1 MLQINGLKLKV
12 GYTEQDLLHECAK
25 KMRARDGEIV
35 AVEKLKEAIDARD
48 KNNIVYVLNVAVEVK
63 NTYKNFKHFENIS
76 VDHTGLSYEKIACA
90 TRPVVVGLGPSG
102 MFCAL
107 ALALM
112 GLKPIV
118 LEQGKKVD
126 ERKADVEKFWQT
138 GVLDENSNVQFGE
151 GGAGTFSDGK
161 LNSNVTNNICKK
173 VINEFVLAG
182 APKEIFY
189 KSKPHI
195 GSDNLVKVVKNI
207 RNRIESLGGQVLFC
221 HQFVDFETKNNKVC
235 KVVAKDL
242 KNDKLVEI
250 DTDILALGVG
260 HSALKTFELLYNKG
274 VNLQPKPFAMGVRI
288 EHKQKDINLA
298 QYGAF
303 WEKLPPA
310 DYKLVAH
317 LDSGRSV
324 FTFCM
329 CPGGVVVASSAEKE
343 TVVTNGMSNFAR
355 NEENANSA
363 LLVNVAPADFYKN
376 SPLDGLYF
384 QRFWENKAF
393 VLGGGNYCAPS
404 QTVGEFLEFNQN
416 NNPATAN
423 ENATLS
429 NKNIAC
435 ENDAHNY
442 ENIIHNCGNIASKK
456 VASESK
462 TPTSENMARD
472 NQSAECENEK
482 VTATYTPSVKSA
494 NLCECLPP
502 FVVESLKQ
510 ALPEL
515 NKKIKGF
522 ANKDAVLTAIESRS
536 SCPVQITRDATG
548 QASVQGLYPIG
559 EGAGYAGGIITSA
572 QDGVKCA
579 QQIANNVKK

>member
-1 MLQINGLKLKV
+1 MLQVNGLKLKV
-12 GYTEQDLLHECAK
+12 GYTEQDLLSECAK

-35 AVEKLKEAIDARD
+35 SIEKLKESIDARD
-48 KNNIVYVLNVAVEVK
+48 KSNIVYVLNIAVEVK
-63 NTYKNFKHFENIS
+63 NSYKNFKHFENVS

-90 TRPVVVGLGPSG
+90 KCPVVVGFGPSG

-107 ALALM
+107 TLAIM

-118 LEQGKKVD
+118 LEQGKNVD
-126 ERKADVEKFWQT
+126 ERKVDVEKFWRT

-161 LNSNVTNNICKK
+161 LNSNVSNDICKK
-173 VINEFVLAG
+173 VINEFILAG

-207 RNRIESLGGQVLFC
+207 RNRIETLGGQVLFQ
-221 HQFVDFETKNNKVC
+221 HQFVDYEAKNNKVC
-235 KVVAKDL
+235 KVIAKDL
-242 KNDKLVEI
+242 QSNKCVEFE
-250 DTDILALGVG
+250 TDILALGVG

-274 VNLQPKPFAMGVRI
+274 VNMQPKPFAMGVRI
-288 EHKQKDINLA
+288 EHRQKDINFA
-298 QYGAF
+298 QYGSF
-303 WEKLPPA
+303 GDKLPAA
-310 DYKLVAH
+310 DYKLVVH

-329 CPGGVVVASSAEKE
+329 CPGGTVVASSAEKE

-363 LLVNVAPADFYKN
+363 LLVNVSPADFYKG
-376 SPLDGLYF
+376 SALDGLYF
-384 QRFWENKAF
+384 QRFWENKAY

-404 QTVGEFLEFNQN
+404 QTVGEFLGLDQN
-416 NNPATAN
+416 DDAAR
-423 ENATLS
+423 ENAANCEMISCGENACHNGNT
-429 NKNIAC
+429 AC
-435 ENDAHNY
+435 ENVD
-442 ENIIHNCGNIASKK
+442 
-456 VASESK
+456 
-462 TPTSENMARD
+462 
-472 NQSAECENEK
+472 
-482 VTATYTPSVKSA
+482 VTATYKPNVKRA

-502 FVVESLKQ
+502 FVYESLKQ

-522 ANKDAVLTAIESRS
+522 ANKNAIMTAIESRS
-536 SCPVQITRDATG
+536 SCPVQIARDATG
-548 QASVQGLYPIG
+548 QASVLGLYPIG

-579 QQIANNVKK
+579 EQIAKNIEN

>member
-1 MLQINGLKLKV
+1 MFQVNGLKLKV
-12 GYTEQDLLHECAK
+12 GYTEQDLLSECAK
-25 KMRARDGEIV
+25 KMRARNGEIICI
-35 AVEKLKEAIDARD
+35 EKLKESIDARD
-48 KNNIVYVLNVAVEVK
+48 KNNVVYVLNVAVEVK
-63 NTYKNFKHFENIS
+63 STYKNFKHFENVS
-76 VDHTGLSYEKIACA
+76 VDHSGLTYEKAEYA
-90 TRPVVVGLGPSG
+90 TRPVVVGFGPSG

-107 ALALM
+107 ALAIM

-118 LEQGKKVD
+118 LEQGKNVD
-126 ERKADVEKFWQT
+126 DRKADVERFWQT

-161 LNSNVTNNICKK
+161 LNSNITNDICKK

-195 GSDNLVKVVKNI
+195 GSDNLVNVVKNI
-207 RNRIESLGGQVLFC
+207 RKRIESLDGQVLFQ
-221 HQFVDFETKNNKVC
+221 HQFVDYKTENNKVS
-235 KVVAKDL
+235 KVIAKDL
-242 KNDKLVEI
+242 KNDKFVEFA
-250 DTDILALGVG
+250 TDILALGVG
-260 HSALKTFELLYNKG
+260 HSALKTFELLHNKG

-288 EHKQKDINLA
+288 EHKQKDINFA

-303 WEKLPPA
+303 GDKLPVA

-317 LDSGRSV
+317 LENGRSV

-329 CPGGVVVASSAEKE
+329 CPGGIVVASSAEKE

-355 NEENANSA
+355 DEENANSA
-363 LLVNVAPADFYKN
+363 LLVNVTPADFYKD

-393 VLGGGNYCAPS
+393 ILGGSNYCAPS
-404 QTVGEFLEFNQN
+404 QTVGEFLELNKN
-416 NNPATAN
+416 DIALC
-423 ENATLS
+423 ENA
-429 NKNIAC
+429 NVVRN
-435 ENDAHNY
+435 
-442 ENIIHNCGNIASKK
+442 G
-456 VASESK
+456 
-462 TPTSENMARD
+462 
-472 NQSAECENEK
+472 EK
-482 VTATYTPSVKSA
+482 VIATYKPNVKNA

-522 ANKDAVLTAIESRS
+522 ASANAVLTAIESRS
-536 SCPVQITRDATG
+536 SCPVQITRDQTG
-548 QASVQGLYPIG
+548 QASVLGLYPIG

-579 QQIANNVKK
+579 QQIVSNIKKCF

>member
-1 MLQINGLKLKV
+1 MFQVNGLKLKV
-12 GYTEQDLLHECAK
+12 GYTEQDLLSECAK
-25 KMRARDGEIV
+25 KMRARNGEIICI
-35 AVEKLKEAIDARD
+35 EKLKESIDARD
-48 KNNIVYVLNVAVEVK
+48 KNNVVYVLNVAVEVK
-63 NTYKNFKHFENIS
+63 STYKNFKHFENVS
-76 VDHTGLSYEKIACA
+76 VDHTGLTYENVEYA
-90 TRPVVVGLGPSG
+90 TRPVVVGFGPSG

-107 ALALM
+107 ALAIM

-118 LEQGKKVD
+118 LEQGKNVD
-126 ERKADVEKFWQT
+126 DRKADVERFWQT

-161 LNSNVTNNICKK
+161 LNSNITNDICKK

-195 GSDNLVKVVKNI
+195 GSDNLVNVVKNL
-207 RNRIESLGGQVLFC
+207 RKRIESLDGQVLFQ
-221 HQFVDFETKNNKVC
+221 HQFVDYKTKNNKVS
-235 KVVAKDL
+235 KVIAKDL
-242 KNDKLVEI
+242 QNGNFVEFA
-250 DTDILALGVG
+250 TDILVLGVG
-260 HSALKTFELLYNKG
+260 HSALKTFELLHNKG
-274 VNLQPKPFAMGVRI
+274 VNLQPKPFAIGVRI
-288 EHKQKDINLA
+288 EHKQKDINFA

-303 WEKLPPA
+303 GNKLPVA

-317 LDSGRSV
+317 LENGRSV

-329 CPGGVVVASSAEKE
+329 CPGGIVVASSAEKE

-355 NEENANSA
+355 DEENANSA
-363 LLVNVAPADFYKN
+363 LLVNVTPADFYKD

-393 VLGGGNYCAPS
+393 ILGGSNYCAPS
-404 QTVGEFLEFNQN
+404 QTVGEFLSSSQ
-416 NNPATAN
+416 N
-423 ENATLS
+423 ENAAYASKIVALS
-429 NKNIAC
+429 SENATCENVAYDCGKATRNCEENNCANIARDK
-435 ENDAHNY
+435 ENAAR
-442 ENIIHNCGNIASKK
+442 ENG
-456 VASESK
+456 E
-462 TPTSENMARD
+462 
-472 NQSAECENEK
+472 
-482 VTATYTPSVKSA
+482 VTATYKPNVKNA

-522 ANKDAVLTAIESRS
+522 ASANAVLTAIESRS
-536 SCPVQITRDATG
+536 SCPVQITRDQTG
-548 QASVQGLYPIG
+548 QASVLGLYPIG

-579 QQIANNVKK
+579 QHILSNIKKYF